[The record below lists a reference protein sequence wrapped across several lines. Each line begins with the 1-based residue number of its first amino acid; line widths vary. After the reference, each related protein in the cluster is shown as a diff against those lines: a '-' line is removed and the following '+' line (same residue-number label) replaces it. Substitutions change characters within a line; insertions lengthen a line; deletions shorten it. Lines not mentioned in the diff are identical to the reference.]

1 MKFKFLFVSALMLF
15 FLNCNNSKKEE
26 KKEGEIEVI
35 NVDEPIDQG
44 KKKKVTARD
53 FSLKPETAEKELKN
67 DGGGRKKK
75 TSNPP
80 RFH

>member
-15 FLNCNNSKKEE
+15 FLNCKNSKKEE

-44 KKKKVTARD
+44 KKKK
-53 FSLKPETAEKELKN
+53 
-67 DGGGRKKK
+67 
-75 TSNPP
+75 SN
-80 RFH
+80 